1 MGMSVKKYRVKLTTE
16 ERQELKTLVSRGR
29 AAAYKQTHGRIL
41 LLSDEAHV
49 DGAMKDEDI
58 ARVLQIGRATVERVR
73 RRCVEE
79 GIEAALGRKRQLN
92 RRPKRLDGQGEA
104 HPVSSTGQALIALA
118 GGEPPAGWAG
128 WTLKLLAGRLVE
140 CEIVESIS
148 AETVRQTLK
157 KRTQAPV
164 LQRGRLWLKECW
176 CRMLVQNAGASL
188 RRAAPSSSALWK
200 TCWKSI
206 SASMR
211 TTKFWSAWTRPA
223 NSRACP
229 RPRPGVKETRRPRPA
244 RPGAVGSYD
253 YEYERNGVS
262 NLFMLFAPLEGW
274 RRVEVTDRRTKADWA
289 RVVKQLVDE
298 DYPHKDRIVLVMDN
312 PVSSMGQAL
321 NTHHPASL
329 YEEFEPAEARR
340 IAERLEVHYTPKPLA
355 TRLDRVDGSWLDM
368 AEIEIGV
375 MARQCLDRRIP
386 DQNALRREV
395 RAWQQQRNR
404 DAIRVDWR
412 FTTADARIK
421 LKSLYP
427 SIQH

>member
-1 MGMSVKKYRVKLTTE
+1 MKRYRVKLSAE

-29 AAAYKQTHGRIL
+29 AAAYQQTHGRIL
-41 LLSDEAHV
+41 LLSDEAHAE
-49 DGAMKDEDI
+49 GAMKDEEI

-79 GIEAALGRKRQLN
+79 GIEAALERKRQLN

-104 HPVSSTGQALIALA
+104 HLIALA
-118 GGEPPAGWAG
+118 CGEPPEGRAG
-128 WTLKLLAGRLVE
+128 WTLKLLADRLVE

-148 AETVRQTLK
+148 PETVRQTLK
-157 KRTQAPV
+157 KTNSALP
-164 LQRGRLWLKECW
+164 WLKECW
-176 CRMLVQNAGASL
+176 CIPPQGSAEFVCAMEDVLEDVLEVYQRQYADNEVLVCLDETSKQQ
-188 RRAAPSSSALWK
+188 
-200 TCWKSI
+200 
-206 SASMR
+206 
-211 TTKFWSAWTRPA
+211 
-223 NSRACP
+223 
-229 RPRPGVKETRRPRPA
+229 VKETRLPRPA
-244 RPGAVGSYD
+244 RPGAAGSYD

-312 PVSSMGQAL
+312 L
-321 NTHHPASL
+321 NTHHPSSL

-340 IAERLEVHYTPKPLA
+340 IAERLEVHYTPKH
-355 TRLDRVDGSWLDM
+355 GSWLDM

-386 DQNALRREV
+386 DQSVLRREV
-395 RAWQQQRNR
+395 GAWQYQRNQ

-412 FTTADARIK
+412 FTTEDARIK